1 MKKLILGAFL
11 TIFIASA
18 SQAQNRPSPEERVKQ
33 QTEQMAKD
41 LNLTEK
47 QKEQVTELNKKF
59 GEKMKKM
66 RDENQGNREKMR
78 EAMGELRTE
87 RNTEL
92 KKILTDEQ
100 YKKYLELEEKR
111 MKERGNRGPGG
122 DRPNR

>member
-1 MKKLILGAFL
+1 MKKLILSAFL

-66 RDENQGNREKMR
+66 RDENQGDREKMR
-78 EAMGELRTE
+78 EAMGAMRTE